1 MRAFASHI
9 QNALESL
16 AANRMRTFL
25 TILGVLVGIASM
37 TIIFALSGGLGQM
50 IVDQVDDQGGAIV
63 VIRPKEPG
71 INNKNI
77 ISSLA
82 TSKAFTKSSI
92 TEQDVTNA
100 SKAKD
105 VLAASPIA
113 VFSSDLKSANETIT
127 GNILATSPDLEKI
140 VNLKLAD
147 GQFITNTSG
156 ANNTVIGHQ
165 MAVDLFGT
173 SQAIGQNIY
182 IKGQPFL
189 VVGVLEKQKNSI
201 DFSNVD
207 FDNVAIINFSAG
219 KILNQDTIQIQQIN
233 VKVNSI
239 NNLASTDED
248 IRKVVAE
255 AHKDNDDFEVLS
267 GDKISHPANQFIEII
282 TMVLTL
288 VASVSLVVGGIG
300 IMNIMLVNVS
310 ERTRE
315 IGIRKALGANNSQ
328 IMLQFLTESM
338 IISLTGGL
346 FGYIAGYSFSYGLS
360 LFLPFTPLLSWQ
372 IALIVGGISII
383 VGVFFGIYPAFKASK
398 KDPIE
403 SLRYYN

>member
-25 TILGVLVGIASM
+25 TMLGVLVGIASM
-37 TIIFALSGGLGQM
+37 TIIFSLSGGLGQM
-50 IVDQVDDQGGAIV
+50 IIDQVTDQGGAIV
-63 VIRPKEPG
+63 VVRPKEPG
-71 INNKNI
+71 VNNKNI

-92 TEQDVTNA
+92 TEQDITSV
-100 SKAKD
+100 SKVDD
-105 VLAASPIA
+105 VLAVSPLAS
-113 VFSSDLKSANETIT
+113 FSSDLKSANTTLT
-127 GNILATSPDLEKI
+127 GNVLATSPDLEK
-140 VNLKLAD
+140 VVSLKLLD
-147 GQFITNTSG
+147 GQFITNTAG
-156 ANNTVIGHQ
+156 ANNTVLGHQ
-165 MAVDLFGT
+165 MAIDLFGT
-173 SQAIGQNIY
+173 SQAIGQNVY

-189 VVGVLEKQKNSI
+189 VVGVLEKQSNAI
-201 DFSNVD
+201 NFSNVD
-207 FDNVAIINFSAG
+207 FDNVAIINFGAG

-233 VKVNSI
+233 VKVNSV
-239 NNLASTDED
+239 NNLEKTDKKINE
-248 IRKVVAE
+248 VVVKN
-255 AHKDNDDFEVLS
+255 HKENSDFEVLS
-267 GDKISHPANQFIEII
+267 GNKISHPANQFIEIV
-282 TMVLTL
+282 TMVLAL

-300 IMNIMLVNVS
+300 IMNSMLVNVS

-328 IMLQFLTESM
+328 ILLQFLTESM
-338 IISLTGGL
+338 IISLAGGF

-360 LFLPFTPLLSWQ
+360 LFLPFTPLLSVN

-383 VGVFFGIYPAFKASK
+383 VGVFFGVYPAFKAAR

>member
-25 TILGVLVGIASM
+25 TMLGVLVGIASM
-37 TIIFALSGGLGQM
+37 TIIFSLSGGLGQM
-50 IVDQVDDQGGAIV
+50 IIDQVTDQGGAIV
-63 VIRPKEPG
+63 VVRPKEPG
-71 INNKNI
+71 VNNKNI

-92 TEQDVTNA
+92 TEQDITSV
-100 SKAKD
+100 SKVDD
-105 VLAASPIA
+105 VLAVSPLAS
-113 VFSSDLKSANETIT
+113 FSSDLKSANTTLT
-127 GNILATSPDLEKI
+127 GNVLATSPDLEKV
-140 VNLKLAD
+140 VNLKLLD
-147 GQFITNTSG
+147 GQFITNTAG
-156 ANNTVIGHQ
+156 ANNTVLGHQ
-165 MAVDLFGT
+165 MAIDLFGT
-173 SQAIGQNIY
+173 SQAIGQNVY

-189 VVGVLEKQKNSI
+189 VVGVLEKQSNAI
-201 DFSNVD
+201 NFSNVD
-207 FDNVAIINFSAG
+207 FDNVAIINFGAG

-233 VKVNSI
+233 VKVNSV
-239 NNLASTDED
+239 NNLEKTDKKINE
-248 IRKVVAE
+248 VVAKN
-255 AHKDNDDFEVLS
+255 HKENSDFEVLS
-267 GDKISHPANQFIEII
+267 GNKISHPANQFIEIV
-282 TMVLTL
+282 TMVLAL

-328 IMLQFLTESM
+328 ILLQFLTESM
-338 IISLTGGL
+338 IISLAGGF

-360 LFLPFTPLLSWQ
+360 LFLPFTPLLSVN

-383 VGVFFGIYPAFKASK
+383 VGVFFGVYPAFKAAR

>member
-25 TILGVLVGIASM
+25 TMLGVLVGIASM
-37 TIIFALSGGLGQM
+37 TIIFSLSGGLGQM
-50 IVDQVDDQGGAIV
+50 IIDQVTDQGGAIV
-63 VIRPKEPG
+63 VVRPKEPG
-71 INNKNI
+71 VNNKNI

-92 TEQDVTNA
+92 TEQDITSV
-100 SKAKD
+100 SKVDD
-105 VLAASPIA
+105 VLAVSPLAS
-113 VFSSDLKSANETIT
+113 FSSDLKSANTTLT
-127 GNILATSPDLEKI
+127 GNVLATSPDLEKV
-140 VNLKLAD
+140 VNLKLLD

-156 ANNTVIGHQ
+156 ANNTVLGHQ
-165 MAVDLFGT
+165 IAIDLFGT
-173 SQAIGQNIY
+173 SQAIGQNVY

-189 VVGVLEKQKNSI
+189 VVGVLEKQSNAI
-201 DFSNVD
+201 NFSNVD
-207 FDNVAIINFSAG
+207 FDNVAIINFGAG

-233 VKVNSI
+233 VKVNSV
-239 NNLASTDED
+239 NNLEKTDKKINE
-248 IRKVVAE
+248 VVVKN
-255 AHKDNDDFEVLS
+255 HKENSDFEVLS
-267 GDKISHPANQFIEII
+267 GNKISHPANQFIEIV
-282 TMVLTL
+282 TMVLAL

-328 IMLQFLTESM
+328 ILLQFLTESM
-338 IISLTGGL
+338 IISLAGGF

-360 LFLPFTPLLSWQ
+360 LFLPFTPLLSVN

-383 VGVFFGIYPAFKASK
+383 VGVFFGVYPAFKAAR

>member
-156 ANNTVIGHQ
+156 ANNTVISHQ

-201 DFSNVD
+201 NFSNVD

-239 NNLASTDED
+239 NNLASTDEN

-383 VGVFFGIYPAFKASK
+383 VGIFFGIYPAFKASK

>member
-25 TILGVLVGIASM
+25 TMLGVLVGIASM
-37 TIIFALSGGLGQM
+37 TIIFSLSGGLGQM
-50 IVDQVDDQGGAIV
+50 IIDQVTDQGGAIV
-63 VIRPKEPG
+63 VVRPKEPG
-71 INNKNI
+71 VNNKNI

-92 TEQDVTNA
+92 TEQDITSVSKVDDALAVSPLA
-100 SKAKD
+100 S
-105 VLAASPIA
+105 
-113 VFSSDLKSANETIT
+113 FSSDLKSANTTLT
-127 GNILATSPDLEKI
+127 GNVLATSPDLEKV
-140 VNLKLAD
+140 VNLKLLD

-156 ANNTVIGHQ
+156 ANNTVLGHQ
-165 MAVDLFGT
+165 MAIDLFGT
-173 SQAIGQNIY
+173 SQAIGQNVY

-189 VVGVLEKQKNSI
+189 VVGVLEKQSNAI
-201 DFSNVD
+201 NFSNVD
-207 FDNVAIINFSAG
+207 FDNVAIINFGAG
-219 KILNQDTIQIQQIN
+219 KILNQGTIQIQQIN
-233 VKVNSI
+233 VKVNSV
-239 NNLASTDED
+239 NNLEKTDKKINE
-248 IRKVVAE
+248 IVAKN
-255 AHKDNDDFEVLS
+255 HKENSDFEVLS
-267 GDKISHPANQFIEII
+267 GNKISHPANQFIEIV
-282 TMVLTL
+282 TMVLAL

-328 IMLQFLTESM
+328 ILLQFLTESM
-338 IISLTGGL
+338 IISLAGGF

-360 LFLPFTPLLSWQ
+360 LFLPFTPLLSVN

-383 VGVFFGIYPAFKASK
+383 VGVFFGVYPAFKAAR

>member
-189 VVGVLEKQKNSI
+189 VVGVLEKHKNSI
-201 DFSNVD
+201 NFSNVD

-239 NNLASTDED
+239 NNLASTDEN

-300 IMNIMLVNVS
+300 IMNILLVNVS

>member
-189 VVGVLEKQKNSI
+189 VVGVLEKHKNSI
-201 DFSNVD
+201 NFSNVD